1 MKLTLLTVAAV
12 ASLCLGAL
20 PCPCQEV
27 KEQAGL
33 KREQVVG
40 GIAFPPEDRK
50 WTRITGKVK
59 VLDAHTL
66 LYEDGTEVDLNG
78 VSDAPDLG
86 QQGLIGDT
94 FYPLGR
100 EAAAVLRN
108 VIGDNPVTCFVDRGH
123 VEGKKMRIASA
134 FVGETNLNIEMV
146 RNGWAI
152 SHHSGMDPWEV
163 IARENKRGMWRGRFL
178 VPGRWRKGE
187 RLPGEVRETEA
198 ERKAL
203 ATLKEFD
210 PRITVDQKKPGTPVV
225 GIAFRA
231 NLGKVADDD
240 LVHLKAFP
248 DLRTVD
254 LPSKPITD
262 AGLEHLAALTQLEEL
277 NLAWS
282 KVTAAGVVRFVKE
295 RTKLR
300 RLGLSG
306 VPLRDE
312 DLASLKGLTDLRD
325 LSLRGSLVTD
335 KGLKHL
341 EPFTKLQNLSLMST
355 GVGDA
360 GLVHLKALTDLEDLD
375 LDRTSVT
382 DAGLKHLEGLTRLRR
397 LQVAQTAVTDAGL
410 EHLRGLSNLTSLNLR
425 GTAVTKEG
433 VDKLQQQLPQL
444 QVGFG
449 PAPR

>member
-1 MKLTLLTVAAV
+1 MKPILVMMAAV
-12 ASLCLGAL
+12 ASLGLGAL
-20 PCPCQEV
+20 PCPAQEPKEKAAV
-27 KEQAGL
+27 K
-33 KREQVVG
+33 KEQVVG

-50 WTRITGKVK
+50 LTRISGKVK

-78 VSDAPDLG
+78 GTDAPDLA

-94 FYPLGR
+94 FYPCGR
-100 EAAAVLRN
+100 EAAAVLQN
-108 VIGDNPVTCFVDRGH
+108 MIGDEPVTCFVDRDH
-123 VEGKKMRIASA
+123 VEGKKIRIASA

-146 RNGWAI
+146 RNGWAV

-163 IARENKRGMWRGRFL
+163 IARENKRGMWRGEFV

-203 ATLKEFD
+203 AALQEFE
-210 PRITVDQKKPGTPVV
+210 PRITVDRKKPGKPVV
-225 GIAFRA
+225 AIAFRA
-231 NLGKVADDD
+231 NLGKVTDND

-248 DLRTVD
+248 DLRTVE

-262 AGLEHLAALTQLEEL
+262 AGLEQLAALPRLEEL
-277 NLAWS
+277 DLAWS
-282 KVTAAGVVRFVKE
+282 KVTAGGTARLVKGL
-295 RTKLR
+295 TKLQ

-312 DLASLKGLTDLRD
+312 DLAGLKGLTDLRD

-335 KGLKHL
+335 GGLEHL
-341 EPFTKLQNLSLMST
+341 GPFTKLRALSLMST
-355 GVGDA
+355 GVSDV
-360 GLVHLKALTDLEDLD
+360 GLVHLKVLTDLEDLD
-375 LDRTSVT
+375 LDRTSIT
-382 DAGLKHLEGLTRLRR
+382 DAGLKHLEVLTRLRR
-397 LQVAQTAVTDAGL
+397 LQMAHTAVTDAGL
-410 EHLRGLSNLTSLNLR
+410 EHLRVLSDLKSLNLR
-425 GTAVTKEG
+425 GTAVTREG
-433 VDKLQQQLPQL
+433 VDKLKQILPQL